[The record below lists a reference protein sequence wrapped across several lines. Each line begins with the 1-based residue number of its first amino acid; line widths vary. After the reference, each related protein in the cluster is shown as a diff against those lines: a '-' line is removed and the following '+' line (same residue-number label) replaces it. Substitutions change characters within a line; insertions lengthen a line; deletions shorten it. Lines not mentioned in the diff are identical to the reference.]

1 MLCDD
6 GNDVDA
12 NADDSDVDDDN
23 SNIYKVVMKKL
34 HHVLCT
40 IILQSFAVESRG
52 FHQNAQKLTGN
63 TNNGRILTVVIK
75 YSLSGNT
82 NGKGTT

>member
-34 HHVLCT
+34 HHV
-40 IILQSFAVESRG
+40 
-52 FHQNAQKLTGN
+52 
-63 TNNGRILTVVIK
+63 
-75 YSLSGNT
+75 
-82 NGKGTT
+82 